1 MQMRTI
7 LAALMAALMCTSVL
21 APAVSAAVNV
31 NRSGDENPMK
41 EVAKSTIYGGV
52 AGLFV
57 GLALAVAQKDN
68 DNDEDLIRIGFAG
81 GTLFG
86 LGMGI
91 YWVGQRPQPSGALEF
106 EDGRWH
112 TGVPGVQ
119 LAADGGARVSFVRMS
134 F

>member
-1 MQMRTI
+1 MRTF
-7 LAALMAALMCTSVL
+7 LAALMTAVLCTGIL
-21 APAVSAAVNV
+21 APAAAAAVNV

-68 DNDEDLIRIGFAG
+68 DNDEDLIRYGFAG
-81 GTLFG
+81 GTLLG

-91 YWVGQRPQPSGALEF
+91 YWIGQRPQPSGALEF
-106 EDGRWH
+106 EDGHWRA
-112 TGVPGVQ
+112 GAPGVQ
-119 LAADGGARVSFVRMS
+119 LAADGGARVSLVRMS